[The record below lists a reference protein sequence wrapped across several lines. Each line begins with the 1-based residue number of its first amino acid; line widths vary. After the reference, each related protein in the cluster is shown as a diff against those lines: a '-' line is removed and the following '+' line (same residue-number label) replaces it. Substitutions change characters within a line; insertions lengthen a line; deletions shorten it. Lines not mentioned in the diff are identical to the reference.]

1 MKAGQNK
8 PSIILIHGLA
18 GTRQLESCRP
28 VLTPYY
34 HVIIPD
40 LPSNGDTRVPAD
52 FDLSVP
58 NVTSQLRTFV
68 ETLKIEKICMSLAI
82 L

>member
-1 MKAGQNK
+1 MVQKQTLDYPDSWSGRHA
-8 PSIILIHGLA
+8 
-18 GTRQLESCRP
+18 RQLEPRRP
-28 VLTPYY
+28 VFDALLSCHHSRFAEQWRY
-34 HVIIPD
+34 
-40 LPSNGDTRVPAD
+40 RVPAD